1 MGVTISTHNG
11 SKVAREHNI
20 RNPKVVSKEPH
31 IQQGGKFE
39 IWTDEKP
46 QDAYKRI
53 FGQAVEDYNAK
64 QKRTDRQITDYYK
77 HICNDKVKHPV
88 YEMIIAVG
96 DRNNY
101 KDGILTEEMAKSILR
116 EFVDG
121 WQERNPNLVL
131 IGAYY
136 HADEQGVPHA
146 HLDYI
151 PVATGYKR
159 GLKTQSALVKA
170 LEQQGFIK
178 DGKETAQIQWERREN
193 AQLERLCLNR
203 SIEVTHPLIEGR
215 QHLETEQYKLQAAVV
230 SANLE
235 KQAAEY
241 LAEQASEQEK
251 IATERATN
259 AEKMAIKAEQK
270 AKEHDNARKMLK
282 AEKNSLQ
289 TELSISEKRLKT
301 LQEEINAAEKRLEKL
316 QGEILTQEEV
326 NAINGKKTLTGGL
339 KGVTYEEY
347 LSLKRT
353 AERIK
358 YYDNAYERLRR
369 EEKETDQRLQEA
381 EKQLKYRLSEMDK
394 LVEMAQS
401 LVTSAEIAKKLQ
413 QAEKEKGLLS
423 REIIKKNTDIIRKKQ
438 EERLPEQSQKP
449 KNRSIHR

>member
-96 DRNNY
+96 DRNDY
-101 KDGILTEEMAKSILR
+101 KDGILTEETAKSILR

-159 GLKTQSALVKA
+159 GLETQSALVKA

-193 AQLERLCLNR
+193 AHLEKLCLNR

-241 LAEQASEQEK
+241 MAEQAFEQERV
-251 IATERATN
+251 ATERATN
-259 AEKMAIKAEQK
+259 AEKMAIKAEHK
-270 AKEHDNARKMLK
+270 AQEHDNARKMLK
-282 AEKNSLQ
+282 AEKKSLIA
-289 TELSISEKRLKT
+289 ELGYLT
-301 LQEEINAAEKRLEKL
+301 EEINTAKKRLQTL
-316 QGEILTQEEV
+316 QGKILNQQEV

-353 AERIK
+353 AEKIR
-358 YYDNAYERLRR
+358 YYDNADERLRQK
-369 EEKETDQRLQEA
+369 EKETDKRLQEA
-381 EKQLKYRLSEMDK
+381 EKTIKLRLSEVQQLEQYIQALITTHQLAVD
-394 LVEMAQS
+394 
-401 LVTSAEIAKKLQ
+401 LQ
-413 QAEKEKGLLS
+413 KATEKRGILS
-423 REIIKKNTDIIRKKQ
+423 RETIAKNTEIIRKKQ
-438 EERLPEQSQKP
+438 EERLPEQNQKP
-449 KNRSIHR
+449 KNRNIHR